1 MKKRLNCKDAN
12 VNFINSGITLIFT
25 MPILFLILPLINVT
39 NDLFINLYFLILI
52 IIDCVFM
59 YIFAIKRIIRNIIVR
74 RKGKIVTAIVKSY
87 CDDNYYINGRVAQ
100 KILLKINSDD
110 NTKKDICYKL
120 SSPEKGYEIDSEI
133 ELYSYK
139 DIFLIKDKKSNIR
152 QRIII
157 TITSFVFVILVL
169 YTTIF
174 TLIPLIFKVSPYQM
188 GMNIIQKTNK
198 EVRFKLI
205 NLRYE
210 IPKEFNLSDYQ
221 KDRSYGFETKNDK
234 HFCRIY
240 INVSLANPKGLPV
253 GKCQFYDING
263 HYMNYDEVQLNGV
276 TWCYEKEI
284 DEEEI
289 SEEYM
294 INDGKHYFSIGLY
307 NYKDNDETCYTGFE
321 EFKKSIKLIKD

>member
-1 MKKRLNCKDAN
+1 MKKIKNCKDAN

-25 MPILFLILPLINVT
+25 LPILFCLLPLVNAVD
-39 NDLFINLYFLILI
+39 DLFIVLYFLILI
-52 IIDCVFM
+52 IIDCTFM
-59 YIFAIKRIIRNIIVR
+59 YFFAIKRIIRNIIVR
-74 RKGKIVTAIVKSY
+74 RKGEIITAIVKNYSE
-87 CDDNYYINGRVAQ
+87 DNYYINGRIAQ
-100 KILLKINSDD
+100 KIILTTNND
-110 NTKKDICYKL
+110 NIKKDICYKL
-120 SSPEKGYEIDSEI
+120 SSPEKKYEIDSEI

-157 TITSFVFVILVL
+157 AITSFVFVILAL

-174 TLIPLIFKVSPYQM
+174 TLVPLIFNISPNQIVM
-188 GMNIIQKTNK
+188 RIIQSTNK
-198 EVRFKLI
+198 EVRVKLN

-221 KDRSYGFETKNDK
+221 KDRSYDFETKNDK

-240 INVSLANPKGLPV
+240 IDVFLADPKDLPV

-276 TWCYEKEI
+276 TWCYEK
-284 DEEEI
+284 DNREEEI
-289 SEEYM
+289 TEKYM
-294 INDGKHYFSIGLY
+294 INDGKHYFSIYLY
-307 NYKDNDETCYTGFE
+307 NYKDDDETCYTGFE
-321 EFKKSIKLIKD
+321 KFKKSIKLIKD